1 MDFMWQRLLVGDVAA
16 AVVVV
21 VVVVVVIVTAV
32 ADTVLADPPD

>member
-1 MDFMWQRLLVGDVAA
+1 MWQRLLVGDVAA